1 MAENERSSAE
11 DLSSGVKTGINA
23 AKSVKRMAA
32 VAGNL
37 ATGNVVGAAA
47 NSKMMRSLALFLVV
61 TILFVLF
68 VAIFYFPMAIYEV
81 VSSAIEEWKI
91 DYYSGTNGRFVSFF
105 KASINFIPNIIANIK
120 NRTSYDSTDEAS
132 ESDTAITTS
141 QGDLNIVYAR
151 KIKAAKEKITARQ
164 KQIID
169 KIKSDGASG
178 QIYSIMAGR
187 FASEFG
193 ASGVEYDVQ
202 YIEGTQQ
209 IASSKVNVYDGSPIM
224 ATNRS
229 IKDMEALQLL
239 CLHTIQKGGD
249 LANVKLSAFM
259 RWLGYNGADNRKLSF
274 CLGDNPDI
282 IYNMKS
288 WTGGFIPQYL
298 EDEAAEYGRREARE
312 EFLKE
317 VEKAKEN
324 GTTVKWSTKSDE
336 DSAAQTMTEKYEAK
350 YGASI
355 ADILI
360 QVDCPNLYSIPAS
373 VTEELKEDAGTAT
386 MMVTDYSKPIYGPSP
401 GDMYPAYLRDRR
413 PTDYYSTWYRQGY
426 RYIERV
432 YCEGRF
438 GNYLYHR
445 GGWYVTYV
453 NGMPS
458 LVRTSANPK
467 MRGPIIGYEETE
479 QEYHYDITYYHVK
492 YTVPV
497 TVRCRDI
504 DGLLD
509 IAGLW
514 KGPLPWDAS
523 YGLDEEAADHTDE
536 AEEARAAS

>member
-23 AKSVKRMAA
+23 AKTAKRVAA

-47 NSKMMRSLALFLVV
+47 NSKLMRSLALFLVV

-81 VSSAIEEWKI
+81 ISSAIEEWRI
-91 DYYSGTNGRFVSFF
+91 DYYSGTSGRFISFF
-105 KASINFIPNIIANIK
+105 KASVNFIPNIIANIK
-120 NRTSYDSTDEAS
+120 NRISYDSADEAS
-132 ESDTAITTS
+132 ESDTAITTN
-141 QGDLNIVYAR
+141 QGDLNIVYTR

-193 ASGVEYDVQ
+193 AAGVEYDIQ
-202 YIEGTQQ
+202 YVGDTQQ
-209 IASSKVNVYDGSPIM
+209 IASAKVNVYDGSPIIAM
-224 ATNRS
+224 NRS
-229 IKDMEALQLL
+229 IKDLEALQLL

-249 LANVKLSAFM
+249 LANVKLSAFVK
-259 RWLGYNGADNRKLSF
+259 WLGYNGADNRNLSF

-298 EDEAAEYGRREARE
+298 EDEAAEYGRRQARE
-312 EFLKE
+312 EFAKS

-324 GTTVKWSTKSDE
+324 GTAVDWSTRTNGD
-336 DSAAQTMTEKYEAK
+336 DSAKTMTEQYEEK

-360 QVDCPNLYSIPAS
+360 QVDCPNLYTISPS
-373 VTEELKEDAGTAT
+373 VSEELKREAGTAT
-386 MMVTDYSKPIYGPSP
+386 MTVKDYSKPIYGPSP
-401 GDMYPAYLRDRR
+401 GNLYPAYLRDRR
-413 PTDYYSTWYRQGY
+413 PTDYYSNWYRNGY
-426 RYIERV
+426 RYIQHV
-432 YCEGRF
+432 FCEGRY

-445 GGWYVTYV
+445 GGWYVTTV
-453 NGMPS
+453 NGVS
-458 LVRTSANPK
+458 TLARSASNPK
-467 MRGPIIGYEETE
+467 LLGPIIDYETTE
-479 QEYHYDITYYHVK
+479 LEYHYDITYIHVK

-523 YGLDEEAADHTDE
+523 YDTDEDADEAVIE
-536 AEEARAAS
+536 AEEDGAAA